1 MTVLGID
8 IAKKTFD
15 ATLIE
20 DTGRKRGKEFKNNE
34 SGFKQLQTWVAG
46 YEPGQLHVCMEAT
59 SIYWE
64 ELAEFL
70 HGLGH
75 VVSVVNPAR
84 IKGHA
89 MSQLRRSKTDPID
102 GDVIA
107 DFCLVQE
114 PNAWTPPTAEE
125 RKLRALVR
133 HLETLKKTR
142 TQQRNR
148 LSTARDPEVRSS
160 LEVVL
165 DTLAT
170 EIERIEQR
178 IQGFIDDLPDLKE
191 KQELLASIQGIG
203 DKTAAHIIAEMYDLE
218 DYKSAKAAAADAG
231 VTTSHFSSGSSVRRR
246 PKISRMGKA
255 SIRGALYLPALTAMK
270 HNPIVRALAERLEA
284 KGKPKKVII
293 VAAMR
298 KLMHLAYGVLKN
310 KKLFDPNYA
319 SA

>member
-20 DTGRKRGKEFKNNE
+20 DTGHKRSKEFKNNT
-34 SGFKQLQTWVAG
+34 SGFKQLQTWTER
-46 YEPGQLHVCMEAT
+46 YEPGELHVCMEAT

-75 VVSVVNPAR
+75 KVSVVNPAR

-89 MSQLRRSKTDPID
+89 MSQMRRSKTDPID

-107 DFCLVQE
+107 DFCLTHL

-148 LSTARDPEVRSS
+148 LSTARDPEVRAS

-191 KQELLASIQGIG
+191 KQELLASIQGVG
-203 DKTAAHIIAEMYDLE
+203 LKTAAHILAEMYDLE
-218 DYKSAKAAAADAG
+218 DYKNAKAAAADAG

-255 SIRGALYLPALTAMK
+255 AIRGALYLPALTAMRY
-270 HNPIVRALAERLEA
+270 NPIVKALAERLEA

-310 KKLFDPNYA
+310 KKPFDPNYA

>member
-1 MTVLGID
+1 MIVLGID

-20 DTGRKRGKEFKNNE
+20 DTGRKRSKEFKNNE
-34 SGFKQLQTWVAG
+34 SGFKQLQTWIER
-46 YEPGQLHVCMEAT
+46 YESGQLHVCMEAT

-107 DFCLVQE
+107 DFCLTHQ

-133 HLETLKKTR
+133 HLQTLKKTR
-142 TQQRNR
+142 TQQSNR
-148 LSTARDPEVRSS
+148 LSTARDTEVRSS
-160 LEVVL
+160 LQTIL

-178 IQGFIDDLPDLKE
+178 IQDFIEDLPDLKE
-191 KQELLASIQGIG
+191 KQKLLASIQGIG
-203 DKTAAHIIAEMYDLE
+203 DKTAVHIIAEMYDLE
-218 DYKSAKAAAADAG
+218 DYKNAKAAAADAG

-246 PKISRMGKA
+246 PKMSRMGKA
-255 SIRGALYLPALTAMK
+255 SIRGALYLPALTAMR

-310 KKLFDPNYA
+310 KKPFDPNYA